1 MHRYLSLAVA
11 IALLSGGGA
20 AAECRIATP
29 GARCLTVAPRA
40 APLQAGDALPEG
52 ARLVF
57 NPRYWGLPSV
67 GDGQRFYV
75 VGREVYRVDA
85 ATMTVIERVFGAN
98 PAIFR

>member
-1 MHRYLSLAVA
+1 MVRPLLLALAAALSW
-11 IALLSGGGA
+11 GGGA

-29 GARCLTVAPRA
+29 GTRCLTVAPRA
-40 APLQAGDALPEG
+40 AALRAGDPLPEG

-57 NPRYWGLPSV
+57 NPRYWGLPPV
-67 GDGQRFYV
+67 EDGQRFYV

-85 ATMTVIERVFGAN
+85 ATLTVIERVFGAN